1 MPTRKKFQPMEIT
14 IKREDFE
21 RAVPAFR
28 SPTPE
33 VWNKVQRYVE
43 GCTAN
48 WQALITTDATL
59 PDHVAA
65 SLVTAICLRAAYDAV
80 PQMDLVLTPTGFGIV
95 SNQNTAP
102 ASRER
107 VDALRLQL
115 RRDACQLEDGV
126 LLYLAAHNLMTMLRS
141 RAGSLLWTPSLCTLY
156 GVRTPEGRE
165 VLREEF
171 DAMATTLHAASA
183 RVVDVISPELYAAL
197 VTRQYA
203 ADAAPTPDPSP
214 KESAYAEVQEWE
226 GKTGTQNTFFH
237 IFNHLFRNGKRIILA
252 CDRPPVELKGM
263 NERLITRFSSGLIA
277 EMEKPNVQL
286 CADIL
291 RRQIKHD
298 GLNIPEDVIEFIAS
312 TANGSVREL
321 QGVINSLMAYSVVY
335 NCDIDMQLAQRI
347 IKRSVKVNEEPL
359 TIDEIIESV
368 CQHYNVTT
376 ANVNSRSRKK
386 EYVMARQV
394 SIYLAQKYTKLSASR
409 IGRMVGGRDH
419 ATVIYSCNQ
428 VEQRIKIDKKFS
440 SEISSIENSFK
451 MKN

>member
-1 MPTRKKFQPMEIT
+1 MPTRKKLQPMEII

-48 WQALITTDATL
+48 WQAIITTEAQL

-65 SLVTAICLRAAYDAV
+65 TLATAICLRAAYDAV

-115 RRDACQLEDGV
+115 RRDACRLEDNV
-126 LLYLAAHNLMTMLRS
+126 LSYLAAAGMMTLRRS

-156 GVRTPEGRE
+156 GIRTPEGGE

-171 DAMATTLHAASA
+171 DAMATALHAASA

-203 ADAAPTPDPSP
+203 DDEGLVPDPSP
-214 KESAYAEVQEWE
+214 KESAYGEA
-226 GKTGTQNTFFH
+226 
-237 IFNHLFRNGKRIILA
+237 LL
-252 CDRPPVELKGM
+252 
-263 NERLITRFSSGLIA
+263 
-277 EMEKPNVQL
+277 
-286 CADIL
+286 
-291 RRQIKHD
+291 
-298 GLNIPEDVIEFIAS
+298 
-312 TANGSVREL
+312 
-321 QGVINSLMAYSVVY
+321 
-335 NCDIDMQLAQRI
+335 
-347 IKRSVKVNEEPL
+347 
-359 TIDEIIESV
+359 
-368 CQHYNVTT
+368 
-376 ANVNSRSRKK
+376 
-386 EYVMARQV
+386 MARQLMAAHV
-394 SIYLAQKYTKLSASR
+394 MHGRGIADHTRHLINYIEAHADQLDEYRLSPTYQAR
-409 IGRMVGGRDH
+409 HTTQYGNKQTDP
-419 ATVIYSCNQ
+419 
-428 VEQRIKIDKKFS
+428 
-440 SEISSIENSFK
+440 SFFFG
-451 MKN
+451 

>member
-1 MPTRKKFQPMEIT
+1 MPTLKKLQLMEIIIERT
-14 IKREDFE
+14 DFE

-65 SLVTAICLRAAYDAV
+65 SLATAICLRAAYDAV

-141 RAGSLLWTPSLCTLY
+141 RAGTLLWTPSLCTLY
-156 GVRTPEGRE
+156 GVRTPEGGE

-203 ADAAPTPDPSP
+203 ADAAPTPDTTPA
-214 KESAYAEVQEWE
+214 AYAEA
-226 GKTGTQNTFFH
+226 
-237 IFNHLFRNGKRIILA
+237 LL
-252 CDRPPVELKGM
+252 
-263 NERLITRFSSGLIA
+263 
-277 EMEKPNVQL
+277 
-286 CADIL
+286 
-291 RRQIKHD
+291 
-298 GLNIPEDVIEFIAS
+298 
-312 TANGSVREL
+312 
-321 QGVINSLMAYSVVY
+321 
-335 NCDIDMQLAQRI
+335 
-347 IKRSVKVNEEPL
+347 
-359 TIDEIIESV
+359 
-368 CQHYNVTT
+368 
-376 ANVNSRSRKK
+376 
-386 EYVMARQV
+386 MARQLMAAHV
-394 SIYLAQKYTKLSASR
+394 MHGRGIADHTRHIINFIETHADQLDEYRLSPTYQAR
-409 IGRMVGGRDH
+409 H
-419 ATVIYSCNQ
+419 TTQY
-428 VEQRIKIDKKFS
+428 
-440 SEISSIENSFK
+440 ENKQTDPSFFFG
-451 MKN
+451 

>member
-1 MPTRKKFQPMEIT
+1 MPTRKKLQPMEIIIERT
-14 IKREDFE
+14 DFE

-126 LLYLAAHNLMTMLRS
+126 LLYLAAHNLMTLRRS

-156 GVRTPEGRE
+156 GVRTPEGGE

-171 DAMATTLHAASA
+171 DAMATALHAASA

-197 VTRQYA
+197 VKHQYA
-203 ADAAPTPDPSP
+203 ADAGLEPDPSP
-214 KESAYAEVQEWE
+214 KESAYAEA
-226 GKTGTQNTFFH
+226 
-237 IFNHLFRNGKRIILA
+237 LL
-252 CDRPPVELKGM
+252 
-263 NERLITRFSSGLIA
+263 
-277 EMEKPNVQL
+277 
-286 CADIL
+286 
-291 RRQIKHD
+291 
-298 GLNIPEDVIEFIAS
+298 
-312 TANGSVREL
+312 
-321 QGVINSLMAYSVVY
+321 
-335 NCDIDMQLAQRI
+335 
-347 IKRSVKVNEEPL
+347 
-359 TIDEIIESV
+359 
-368 CQHYNVTT
+368 
-376 ANVNSRSRKK
+376 
-386 EYVMARQV
+386 MARQLMAAHV
-394 SIYLAQKYTKLSASR
+394 MHGRGIADHTRHIINYIEAHADQLDEYRLSPTYQAR
-409 IGRMVGGRDH
+409 H
-419 ATVIYSCNQ
+419 TTQY
-428 VEQRIKIDKKFS
+428 
-440 SEISSIENSFK
+440 ENKQTDPSFFFG
-451 MKN
+451 

>member
-1 MPTRKKFQPMEIT
+1 MPTRKKLQPMEIIIERT
-14 IKREDFE
+14 DFE

-48 WQALITTDATL
+48 WQAIIATDATL
-59 PDHVAA
+59 PDNVAGYLA
-65 SLVTAICLRAAYDAV
+65 TAICLRAAYDAV

-156 GVRTPEGRE
+156 GIRTPEGRE

-171 DAMATTLHAASA
+171 DAMATALHAASA

-203 ADAAPTPDPSP
+203 ADEELVPDHSP
-214 KESAYAEVQEWE
+214 KEEAYGAA
-226 GKTGTQNTFFH
+226 
-237 IFNHLFRNGKRIILA
+237 LL
-252 CDRPPVELKGM
+252 
-263 NERLITRFSSGLIA
+263 
-277 EMEKPNVQL
+277 
-286 CADIL
+286 
-291 RRQIKHD
+291 
-298 GLNIPEDVIEFIAS
+298 
-312 TANGSVREL
+312 
-321 QGVINSLMAYSVVY
+321 
-335 NCDIDMQLAQRI
+335 
-347 IKRSVKVNEEPL
+347 
-359 TIDEIIESV
+359 
-368 CQHYNVTT
+368 
-376 ANVNSRSRKK
+376 
-386 EYVMARQV
+386 MARQLMAAHV
-394 SIYLAQKYTKLSASR
+394 MHGPGIADHTRHIINFIEAHADQLDEYRLSPTYQAR
-409 IGRMVGGRDH
+409 H
-419 ATVIYSCNQ
+419 TTQY
-428 VEQRIKIDKKFS
+428 
-440 SEISSIENSFK
+440 ENKQTDPSFFFG
-451 MKN
+451 

>member
-1 MPTRKKFQPMEIT
+1 MPTRKKFQPMEIIIERT
-14 IKREDFE
+14 DFE

-80 PQMDLVLTPTGFGIV
+80 PQMDLVLTPAGFGIV

-141 RAGSLLWTPSLCTLY
+141 RAGSLLWTPTLCTLY
-156 GVRTPEGRE
+156 GIRTPEGRE

-203 ADAAPTPDPSP
+203 ADAAPTPDTTPA
-214 KESAYAEVQEWE
+214 AYGEAL
-226 GKTGTQNTFFH
+226 TM
-237 IFNHLFRNGKRIILA
+237 A
-252 CDRPPVELKGM
+252 
-263 NERLITRFSSGLIA
+263 
-277 EMEKPNVQL
+277 
-286 CADIL
+286 
-291 RRQIKHD
+291 RR
-298 GLNIPEDVIEFIAS
+298 
-312 TANGSVREL
+312 
-321 QGVINSLMAYSVVY
+321 LMAAHVMHGPGIADHTRHIINYIEAHA
-335 NCDIDMQLAQRI
+335 DQL
-347 IKRSVKVNEEPL
+347 
-359 TIDEIIESV
+359 DEYRLSPTY
-368 CQHYNVTT
+368 QARHTT
-376 ANVNSRSRKK
+376 Q
-386 EYVMARQV
+386 Y
-394 SIYLAQKYTKLSASR
+394 
-409 IGRMVGGRDH
+409 
-419 ATVIYSCNQ
+419 
-428 VEQRIKIDKKFS
+428 
-440 SEISSIENSFK
+440 ENKQTDPSFFFG
-451 MKN
+451 

>member
-1 MPTRKKFQPMEIT
+1 MPTRKKLQPMEIIIERT
-14 IKREDFE
+14 DFE

-115 RRDACQLEDGV
+115 RRDACQLEDHV

-156 GVRTPEGRE
+156 GIRTPEGRE

-171 DAMATTLHAASA
+171 DAMATVLHAASA

-197 VTRQYA
+197 VKHQYA
-203 ADAAPTPDPSP
+203 ADAALTSDPSP
-214 KESAYAEVQEWE
+214 AAYGEAL
-226 GKTGTQNTFFH
+226 TM
-237 IFNHLFRNGKRIILA
+237 A
-252 CDRPPVELKGM
+252 
-263 NERLITRFSSGLIA
+263 
-277 EMEKPNVQL
+277 
-286 CADIL
+286 
-291 RRQIKHD
+291 RR
-298 GLNIPEDVIEFIAS
+298 
-312 TANGSVREL
+312 
-321 QGVINSLMAYSVVY
+321 LMAAHVMHGPGIADHTRHIINYIEAHA
-335 NCDIDMQLAQRI
+335 DQL
-347 IKRSVKVNEEPL
+347 
-359 TIDEIIESV
+359 DEYRLSPTY
-368 CQHYNVTT
+368 QARHTT
-376 ANVNSRSRKK
+376 QYENK
-386 EYVMARQV
+386 Q
-394 SIYLAQKYTKLSASR
+394 T
-409 IGRMVGGRDH
+409 D
-419 ATVIYSCNQ
+419 
-428 VEQRIKIDKKFS
+428 S
-440 SEISSIENSFK
+440 SFFFG
-451 MKN
+451 

>member
-1 MPTRKKFQPMEIT
+1 MPTLKKFQPMEII

-48 WQALITTDATL
+48 WQAIITTDAQL

-65 SLVTAICLRAAYDAV
+65 TLATAICLRAAYDAV

-115 RRDACQLEDGV
+115 RRDACQLEDNV
-126 LLYLAAHNLMTMLRS
+126 LSYLAAYDLMTLRRS

-156 GVRTPEGRE
+156 GIRTPEGGE

-171 DAMATTLHAASA
+171 DAMATALHAASA

-203 ADAAPTPDPSP
+203 ADADLTPDTTPT
-214 KESAYAEVQEWE
+214 AYGEA
-226 GKTGTQNTFFH
+226 
-237 IFNHLFRNGKRIILA
+237 LL
-252 CDRPPVELKGM
+252 
-263 NERLITRFSSGLIA
+263 
-277 EMEKPNVQL
+277 
-286 CADIL
+286 
-291 RRQIKHD
+291 
-298 GLNIPEDVIEFIAS
+298 
-312 TANGSVREL
+312 
-321 QGVINSLMAYSVVY
+321 
-335 NCDIDMQLAQRI
+335 
-347 IKRSVKVNEEPL
+347 
-359 TIDEIIESV
+359 
-368 CQHYNVTT
+368 
-376 ANVNSRSRKK
+376 
-386 EYVMARQV
+386 MARQLMAAHV
-394 SIYLAQKYTKLSASR
+394 MHGRGIADHTRHLINYIEAHADLLDEYRLSPTYQAR
-409 IGRMVGGRDH
+409 H
-419 ATVIYSCNQ
+419 TTQY
-428 VEQRIKIDKKFS
+428 
-440 SEISSIENSFK
+440 ENKQTDPSFFFG
-451 MKN
+451 

>member
-1 MPTRKKFQPMEIT
+1 MPTRKKLQPMEIT

-126 LLYLAAHNLMTMLRS
+126 LLYLAAHNLMTLRRS
-141 RAGSLLWTPSLCTLY
+141 RAGSLLWTPSLCTLH
-156 GVRTPEGRE
+156 GVRTPEGGE

-171 DAMATTLHAASA
+171 DAMATALHAASA

-197 VTRQYA
+197 VKHQYA
-203 ADAAPTPDPSP
+203 ADAGLEPDPSP
-214 KESAYAEVQEWE
+214 KESAYAEA
-226 GKTGTQNTFFH
+226 
-237 IFNHLFRNGKRIILA
+237 LL
-252 CDRPPVELKGM
+252 
-263 NERLITRFSSGLIA
+263 
-277 EMEKPNVQL
+277 
-286 CADIL
+286 
-291 RRQIKHD
+291 
-298 GLNIPEDVIEFIAS
+298 
-312 TANGSVREL
+312 
-321 QGVINSLMAYSVVY
+321 
-335 NCDIDMQLAQRI
+335 
-347 IKRSVKVNEEPL
+347 
-359 TIDEIIESV
+359 
-368 CQHYNVTT
+368 
-376 ANVNSRSRKK
+376 
-386 EYVMARQV
+386 MARQLMAAHV
-394 SIYLAQKYTKLSASR
+394 MHGRGIADHTRHLINYIEAHADQLDEYRLSPTYQAR
-409 IGRMVGGRDH
+409 H
-419 ATVIYSCNQ
+419 TTQY
-428 VEQRIKIDKKFS
+428 
-440 SEISSIENSFK
+440 ENKQTDPSFFFG
-451 MKN
+451 

>member
-1 MPTRKKFQPMEIT
+1 MPTRKKFQPMEII

-48 WQALITTDATL
+48 WQAIITTDATL
-59 PDHVAA
+59 PDHMAA
-65 SLVTAICLRAAYDAV
+65 TLATAICLRAAYDAV

-115 RRDACQLEDGV
+115 RRDACRLEDHV
-126 LLYLAAHNLMTMLRS
+126 LSYLAAHNLMTLRRS

-156 GVRTPEGRE
+156 GIRTPEGGE

-171 DAMATTLHAASA
+171 DAMGTALHAASA

-214 KESAYAEVQEWE
+214 KE
-226 GKTGTQNTFFH
+226 
-237 IFNHLFRNGKRIILA
+237 
-252 CDRPPVELKGM
+252 
-263 NERLITRFSSGLIA
+263 
-277 EMEKPNVQL
+277 
-286 CADIL
+286 
-291 RRQIKHD
+291 
-298 GLNIPEDVIEFIAS
+298 
-312 TANGSVREL
+312 
-321 QGVINSLMAYSVVY
+321 
-335 NCDIDMQLAQRI
+335 
-347 IKRSVKVNEEPL
+347 
-359 TIDEIIESV
+359 ES
-368 CQHYNVTT
+368 YG
-376 ANVNSRSRKK
+376 AALL
-386 EYVMARQV
+386 MARQLMAAHV
-394 SIYLAQKYTKLSASR
+394 MHGRGIADHTRHLINYIEAHADQLDEYRLSPTYQAR
-409 IGRMVGGRDH
+409 H
-419 ATVIYSCNQ
+419 TTQY
-428 VEQRIKIDKKFS
+428 
-440 SEISSIENSFK
+440 ENKQTDPSFFFG
-451 MKN
+451 